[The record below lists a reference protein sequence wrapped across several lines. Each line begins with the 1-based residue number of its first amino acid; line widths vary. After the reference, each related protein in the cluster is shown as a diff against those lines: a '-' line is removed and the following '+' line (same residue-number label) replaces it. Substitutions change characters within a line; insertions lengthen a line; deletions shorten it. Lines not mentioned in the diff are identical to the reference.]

1 MIGLDLDNTIVS
13 YHRCFHVLALERN
26 GLPATVRAE
35 KNAVRQFF
43 REAGREDEWTEL
55 QGIAYGAGM
64 GKAEAFKGALEFVRA
79 AVERGKKVKII
90 SHRTKHPIMGYKTD
104 LHAAAMEWL
113 KATGFVG
120 PGALS
125 PEDVF
130 FETSKEAKMERIR
143 AEGCAVFLD
152 DLPEILA
159 SPLFPATV
167 EGWLFDP
174 NAEHTN
180 GGRVVRDWDSFRRHV
195 L

>member
-13 YHRCFHVLALERN
+13 YHRCFHVLALDRN
-26 GLPATVRAE
+26 GLPSTVRPE

-64 GKAEAFKGALEFVRA
+64 GKAEAFEGALEFVRA

-90 SHRTKHPIMGYKTD
+90 SHRTKHPIMGDKTD
-104 LHAAAMEWL
+104 LHAAALEWL
-113 KATGFVG
+113 KAAGFVG
-120 PGALS
+120 AGAMS

-152 DLPEILA
+152 DLPEILE

>member
-13 YHRCFHVLALERN
+13 YHRCFHLLASERN
-26 GLPATVRAE
+26 GLPAIVRAE

-43 REAGREDEWTEL
+43 RESGREDEWTEL
-55 QGIAYGAGM
+55 QGISYGAGM
-64 GKAEAFKGALEFVRA
+64 RKAEAFEGALEFVRA

-90 SHRTKHPIMGYKTD
+90 SHRTKHPIMGDRTD

-113 KATGFVG
+113 KGAGFVG
-120 PGALS
+120 SGALA

-130 FETSKEAKMERIR
+130 FETTKEAKMERIR
-143 AEGCAVFLD
+143 SEGCAVFLD
-152 DLPEILA
+152 DLPEILG
-159 SPLFPATV
+159 SPLFPETV

-174 NAEHTN
+174 NAANTS